1 MIAHLPFISIDV
13 HARPAIVK
21 LVLASLA
28 LLLAITALR
37 FGTYPLST
45 DTILRHLFIGGD
57 GIERVIVIE
66 HRLPRILVAVGTGMA
81 VGLAGALFQTML
93 RNPLASPDWIGFTP
107 GASFGALLAMYLTG
121 GHIILGAL
129 AGTFVAATIV
139 LGHSMQGGLNI
150 QRLIIIGIGAN
161 LTIAAGADLL
171 LARVDLL
178 TAADMAKWLVGSL
191 NGRDWTDVALIWVGL
206 AVLLPLAL
214 WLEFPLRTM
223 MLTDDVA
230 RGQGIA
236 VSATR
241 IWVAITG
248 VLLVALGVCVAG
260 PLPFVAFLC
269 GPIAKALEGG
279 SRPALFSA
287 ALIGAIVVLAAD
299 YIARLTPLV
308 QLPAGV
314 FTALIG
320 GPYLLWLLVT
330 MARKGRST

>member
-1 MIAHLPFISIDV
+1 MIARLPFVSIDV

-21 LVLASLA
+21 LILASLA

-37 FGTYPLST
+37 FGTYPISA

-57 GIERVIVIE
+57 GIERVIVME
-66 HRLPRILVAVGTGMA
+66 HRMPRILVAIGAGTA
-81 VGLAGALFQTML
+81 FGLAGALFQTML

-121 GHIILGAL
+121 GYIVFGAL
-129 AGTFVAATIV
+129 VGTLVAAVIV
-139 LGHSMQGGLNI
+139 LGLSIRGGLNI

-191 NGRDWTDVALIWVGL
+191 NGRDWTDVNLIWGGL
-206 AVLLPLAL
+206 AMLMPLAL

-236 VSATR
+236 VSTTR
-241 IWVAITG
+241 VCVAVTG
-248 VLLVALGVCVAG
+248 VLLVGIGVCVAG
-260 PLPFVAFLC
+260 PFPFVAFLC

-299 YIARLTPLV
+299 YIARLTSLV

-320 GPYLLWLLVT
+320 APCLLWLLVA
-330 MARKGRST
+330 MARKGRMT